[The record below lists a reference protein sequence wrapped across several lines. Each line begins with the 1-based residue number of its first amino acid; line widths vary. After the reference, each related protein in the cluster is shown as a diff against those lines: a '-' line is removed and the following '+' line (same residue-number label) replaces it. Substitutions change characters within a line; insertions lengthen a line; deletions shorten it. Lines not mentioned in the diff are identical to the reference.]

1 MISILLLTFQYKPVQ
16 TWAAR
21 KATAYLSKEL
31 HTTVDIK
38 GLYIKPFS
46 AVVLEDLL
54 VLDKQHD
61 TLLSTSKLTVDLSRF
76 SLFNSIPARTINFDS
91 IRLDNGNVYLKKLK
105 DSSSNVQF
113 IIDYFN
119 SGPPDTT
126 KKVSKPWTL
135 NFGQI
140 MVNNLHFRYKNQLDT
155 TILKNEVNFEDIDV
169 SKLSAVIRNMD
180 IKNHLFKA
188 RLSHLTLHEKSGFYV
203 KSLSGNATVDT
214 NQILVQNFFIVTPH
228 SHLRDYFRM
237 KFKSFNDF
245 SNFENKVYMDGD
257 FKQSFISSKDV
268 AYFTSSLDKTQFDL
282 GIDGRIKGKVNHL
295 TAKHLTVTGGQAT
308 YIKGDFSLKGLPN
321 WDKTYLNLKFDQ
333 LASNKKDL
341 DYLLS
346 RFAGDPK
353 FSLPDFLSK
362 FGNINFNGEL
372 NGLSDNFVTK
382 GTFKTKLGRFDP
394 DVRLTF
400 NKIPGYVGKV
410 ALYDFDLGSML
421 DNTSIGRTSLI
432 ANIDGSG
439 DDLKNLKI
447 KTDAKIAYIDFNKY
461 HYSNLAVNGSFI
473 NNLIKGKVNI
483 NDKNLKL
490 NLQGSADFA
499 HALPVYEF
507 NASISDAHLHALKLL
522 GDTITLSTQI
532 KTHFSGND
540 LKNLQGSVVLTPIR
554 IVDPRH
560 NYLIDSLNLSS
571 KGIGDTREITL
582 KSDLVD
588 GTLKGNSDLATLP
601 SYFKTVVKQY
611 IPSLKTSIVKPGRQ
625 DFEFTLQ
632 LKNLDP
638 ITAMFAPDLKIPE
651 RGTFNGKFNSETHT
665 ATLNGYIKTFK
676 YGSTVFHDFIID
688 ENTTDQFLGLN
699 VSLSRVDLTD
709 SLFIKNITVT
719 NFLKKDSLNF
729 NIKLSDKNATNQLDL
744 YGLVQ
749 FGRDTTAKLMLLPS
763 DVILEHE
770 KWRLSDQ
777 VRIRFLNGKTQVSGF
792 TLANGEQKVNINGFI
807 SDNPTDKLKL
817 DFDHFSMATLN
828 QLTKAGGVLLK
839 GSMNGNVEFSS
850 ILKSPG
856 IAANLGID
864 SLTMNG
870 TQVGNVKIESTLDN
884 GRKEA
889 LVNLNIMNR
898 GLQTMKIAGV
908 YHLGQDLDNLDFD
921 VNMNQTEAVIFN
933 PFVKGLVSN
942 LKGTI
947 STNLKLTGTPGKPS
961 LNGDITLANTG
972 VTVDYLKTSYI
983 INDKLTVKNSVI
995 EITDMKL
1002 ADNRGGTGTANGKV
1016 DLTNLS
1022 NPDIEVALT
1031 AKKLLALNTTFKD
1044 NKLYFGK
1051 AIATGKFKFSGP
1063 VDNMK
1068 IDIKARTEDST
1079 VFNIPLNT
1087 SLTAGD
1093 YDFIRFVSHKDSAKI
1108 TPTVNAFNGV
1118 TLNFDLTID
1127 EKTLVVIG
1135 TDYGQLQGRGSTN
1148 NLQLNINS
1156 LGDFQ
1161 MFGDFLISSGKFEF
1175 TAKNFISKLFQ
1186 VNEGGTIRWTGDPS
1200 NADINMQAIY
1210 EVRTDISNLYSAAG
1224 QQSPRG
1230 QLQELVQAQL
1240 ILTKTL
1246 TAPNIDFDFN
1256 FPTDP
1261 SVKDDLG
1268 TYLTDYNNRSQQ
1280 ALSLIVRRQFAS
1292 GYGNNITD
1300 QVKQTAQDAVSEF
1313 AFNKLN
1319 NIISQSNI
1327 KNLDINFRSASDA
1340 SASLHLFKDRLLLNG
1355 SLYNTNANS
1364 TLFGNT
1370 SGNSQTLFNSNLNSF
1385 TKDFE
1390 ADYLIR
1396 PDGRLRARYSYRVLN
1411 STTLNS
1417 ISNLDVQYVNGLGLI
1432 YQRDF
1437 DTFGEFLRS
1446 IFTRRKRT
1454 GSNSNNNATPAGT
1467 DNDSSDKP
1475 EDEKPN

>member
-1 MISILLLTFQYKPVQ
+1 MLSVLLLIFQYKPVQ

-31 HTTVDIK
+31 KTTVDIK
-38 GLYIKPFS
+38 SLYIKPFS
-46 AVVLEDLL
+46 SVVLENLY
-54 VLDKQHD
+54 VLDRQHD
-61 TLLSTSKLTVDLSRF
+61 TLLSTPKLTIDLSKF

-91 IRLDNGNVYLKKLK
+91 IRLDNGSVYLKKLK
-105 DSSSNVQF
+105 DSTTNVQF

-119 SGPPDTT
+119 SGPPDTVKT
-126 KKVSKPWTL
+126 VSRPWTL

-140 MVNNLHFRYKNQLDT
+140 TVNNLHFRYKNQLDT
-155 TILKNEVNFEDIDV
+155 TYYKHEVNFEDIDV
-169 SKLSAVIRNMD
+169 SKFSAVIRNMD
-180 IKNHLFKA
+180 VKNHLFKA
-188 RLSHLTLHEKSGFYV
+188 RLSHLTLREKSGFYV

-214 NQILVQNFFIVTPH
+214 NQILVQNFYIVTPH
-228 SHLRDYFRM
+228 SRLKDYFRM
-237 KFKSFNDF
+237 KFKSFDDF
-245 SNFENKVYMDGD
+245 DDFENKVYMDGD

-268 AYFTSSLDKTQFDL
+268 AYFTSSLDKTEFDL
-282 GIDGRIKGKVNHL
+282 GVDGRIKGKVNYL
-295 TAKHLTVTGGQAT
+295 SARHLTVTGGQAT
-308 YIKGDFSLKGLPN
+308 YIKGDFSLKGLPD
-321 WDKTYLNLKFDQ
+321 WDKTHLNLKFDQ

-341 DYLLS
+341 DYLLR

-353 FSLPDFLSK
+353 MTLPDFISK
-362 FGNINFNGEL
+362 FGNINFTGSL
-372 NGLSDNFVTK
+372 NGLSDDFVTK

-394 DVRLTF
+394 DLRLTF
-400 NKIPGYVGKV
+400 KKVPGYVGKIT
-410 ALYDFDLGSML
+410 LFDFDLGTML
-421 DNTSIGRTSLI
+421 DNTSLGRTSLA

-439 DDLKNLKI
+439 DELKNLKI
-447 KTDAKIAYIDFNKY
+447 KTDAKIDYLDFNNY
-461 HYSNLAVNGSFI
+461 RYNNLAVNGAFV
-473 NNLIKGKVNI
+473 NNLINGKVNI
-483 NDKNLKL
+483 NDRNLKL
-490 NLQGSADFA
+490 SLQGSADFKP
-499 HALPVYEF
+499 ALPVF
-507 NASISDAHLHALKLL
+507 QVDANIGDAKLHALKLL
-522 GDTITLSTQI
+522 GDTITLSTQL

-540 LKNLQGSVVLTPIR
+540 LKNLQGSIVLTPIR

-560 NYLIDSLNLSS
+560 NYLIDSVSLTS
-571 KGIGDTREITL
+571 KGFGKTREISL
-582 KSDLVD
+582 RSDLVD
-588 GTLKGNSDLATLP
+588 GSLKGNSDLATLP
-601 SYFKTVVKQY
+601 SYFKTIVKQY
-611 IPSLKTSIVKPGRQ
+611 IPSLKTSIVKPGAQ
-625 DFEFTLQ
+625 DFEFNLQ

-638 ITAMFAPDLKIPE
+638 VTAMFVPDLKIPDQ
-651 RGTFNGKFNSETHT
+651 GTFNGKFNSETNT
-665 ATLNGYIKTFK
+665 ASLNGYIKTFK
-676 YGSTVFHDFIID
+676 YGTTVFHDFIID

-699 VSLSRVDLTD
+699 VSLSKIDLTD
-709 SLFIKNITVT
+709 SLFIKNINIT

-744 YGLVQ
+744 YGLVE

-777 VRIRFLNGKTQVSGF
+777 VRIRFLDGKTQVSGF
-792 TLANGEQKVNINGFI
+792 SLTNGNQHVNINGFI

-817 DFDHFSMATLN
+817 EFDQFSMSTLN
-828 QLTKAGGVLLK
+828 QLTKAGGILLK
-839 GSMNGNVEFSS
+839 GSMNGDVEFTS
-850 ILKSPG
+850 ILSNPG
-856 IAANLGID
+856 VSANLGID
-864 SLTMNG
+864 SLNMNN
-870 TQVGNVKIESTLDN
+870 TQVGNVKIVSTLDN
-884 GRKEA
+884 SRKEA
-889 LVNLNIMNR
+889 AVNLNILNR
-898 GLQTMKIAGV
+898 GLQTMKIAGI
-908 YHLGQDLDNLDFD
+908 YHLGQDNDNLDFD
-921 VNMNQTEAVIFN
+921 VNMNQTEAVIFD
-933 PFVKGLVSN
+933 PFVKGLVSD

-947 STNLKLTGTPGKPS
+947 STNLKLTGTPSKPL

-972 VTVDYLKTSYI
+972 VTVDYLKTAYV
-983 INDKLTVKNSVI
+983 INDKLTVTNSVI
-995 EITDMKL
+995 EVKDMQLTDHRHGK
-1002 ADNRGGTGTANGKV
+1002 GTANGKV

-1022 NPDIEVALT
+1022 NPDIEVVLNAQ
-1031 AKKLLALNTTFKD
+1031 KLLALNTNFKD

-1051 AIATGKFKFSGP
+1051 AIATGKFSFSGP

-1068 IDIKARTEDST
+1068 IDIKAHTEDST

-1093 YDFIRFVSHKDSAKI
+1093 YDYIHFVSHKDSAKI
-1108 TPTVNAFNGV
+1108 APATNAFNGV

-1135 TDYGQLQGRGSTN
+1135 TDYGKLEGRGQTS

-1175 TAKNFISKLFQ
+1175 TAKNFISKIFQ
-1186 VNEGGTIRWTGDPS
+1186 VNQGGTIRWTGDPS

-1210 EVRTDISNLYSAAG
+1210 EVRTNIGNLYTAAG
-1224 QQSPRG
+1224 QTSPRG
-1230 QLQELVQAQL
+1230 QIQELVQAQL

-1246 TAPNIDFDFN
+1246 AAPNIDFDFS

-1261 SVKDDLG
+1261 SVKDDLA

-1292 GYGNNITD
+1292 GYGNNIGD
-1300 QVKQTAQDAVSEF
+1300 QVKQTATDAVSEF
-1313 AFNKLN
+1313 AFNKIN

-1327 KNLDINFRSASDA
+1327 KNLDINFRSATDA

-1355 SLYNTNANS
+1355 SLYNTTQNNNLIGGS
-1364 TLFGNT
+1364 
-1370 SGNSQTLFNSNLNSF
+1370 SQTLFNSNLNGY

-1396 PDGRLRARYSYRVLN
+1396 ADGRLRARYSYRLLN

-1437 DTFGEFLRS
+1437 DTFGEFWRS
-1446 IFTRRKRT
+1446 LFSRRKKT
-1454 GSNSNNNATPAGT
+1454 ASNGNNTATTPNG
-1467 DNDSSDKP
+1467 DNDADKP
-1475 EDEKPN
+1475 EDDKKD

>member
-1 MISILLLTFQYKPVQ
+1 MLSILLLIIQYKPVQ

-31 HTTVDIK
+31 NTTVDIK
-38 GLYIKPFS
+38 SLYIKPFS
-46 AVVLEDLL
+46 SIVLEDLY

-61 TLLSTSKLTVDLSRF
+61 TLLRTPKLTIDLSKF
-76 SLFNSIPARTINFDS
+76 SLFKSIPARTINFDS
-91 IRLDNGNVYLKKLK
+91 IRLDNGSVYLKKLK
-105 DSSSNVQF
+105 DSSTNLSF
-113 IIDYFN
+113 IINYFN

-126 KKVSKPWTL
+126 KKVSRPWTL

-155 TILKNEVNFEDIDV
+155 SVLKHEVNFEDIDV
-169 SKLSAVIRNMD
+169 SKFSAVIRNMD
-180 IKNHLFKA
+180 LKEHLFKA
-188 RLSHLTLHEKSGFYV
+188 RLSHLTLREKSGFYV
-203 KSLSGNATVDT
+203 KSLSGTATVDT
-214 NQILVQNFFIVTPH
+214 NQILVQNFYIVTPN
-228 SHLRDYFRM
+228 SRLKDYFRM
-237 KFKSFNDF
+237 KFKSFSDF
-245 SNFENKVYMDGD
+245 GNFENKVYMDGD

-268 AYFTSSLDKTQFDL
+268 AYFTNTLDKTQFDL
-282 GIDGRIKGKVNHL
+282 GVDGRIKGKVNYL
-295 TAKHLTVTGGQAT
+295 SAKHLTITGGQAT
-308 YIKGDFSLKGLPN
+308 YIKGDFSLKGLPD
-321 WDKTYLNLKFDQ
+321 WEKTHLNLKFDQ

-341 DYLLS
+341 DYLLR

-353 FSLPDFLSK
+353 MSLPDFLTK
-362 FGNINFNGEL
+362 FGNINFTGEL

-382 GTFKTKLGRFDP
+382 GTFKTKLGRFAP
-394 DVRLTF
+394 DVRLVF
-400 NKIPGYVGKV
+400 NKIPAYIGKV
-410 ALYDFDLGSML
+410 TLYDFDLGTML
-421 DNTSIGRTSLI
+421 DNTSLGRTSLT
-432 ANIDGSG
+432 ANVDGSG
-439 DDLKNLKI
+439 DELKNLKI
-447 KTDAKIAYIDFNKY
+447 KTDAKIAYLDFNKY
-461 HYSNLAVNGSFI
+461 HYSNLTVKGSFI
-473 NNLIKGKVNI
+473 NDLANGKITVN
-483 NDKNLKL
+483 DRNLKL
-490 NLQGSADFA
+490 NLQGSVNLKPK
-499 HALPVYEF
+499 LPAYQF
-507 NASISDAHLHALKLL
+507 NATIGDAKLYALKLL
-522 GDTITLSTQI
+522 GDTITLSTQL
-532 KTHFSGND
+532 KTSFTGND
-540 LKNLQGSVVLTPIR
+540 LKNLQGSVILSPVR
-554 IVDPRH
+554 VVDPRH
-560 NYLIDSLNLSS
+560 NYLIDSVSLTS
-571 KGIGDTREITL
+571 KGFGKEREISL
-582 KSDLVD
+582 RSDLLD
-588 GTLKGNSDLATLP
+588 GTLKGNADLATLP
-601 SYFKTVVKQY
+601 SYFKTIVKQY
-611 IPSLKTSIVKPGRQ
+611 IPSLKTDIVKPGPQ
-625 DFEFTLQ
+625 DFEFNLQ

-638 ITAMFAPDLKIPE
+638 ITAMFAPDLKVPE
-651 RGTFNGKFNSETHT
+651 QGTFNGKFNSETHT
-665 ATLNGYIKTFK
+665 ATLNGYVKTFK
-676 YGSTVFHDFIID
+676 YGTTVFHDFIID
-688 ENTTDQFLGLN
+688 ENTNDQFLGLN

-709 SLFIKNITVT
+709 SLFIKNINIT

-729 NIKLSDKNATNQLDL
+729 NIKLSDKDATNQLDL

-763 DVILEHE
+763 DVILEHQT
-770 KWRLSDQ
+770 WRLSDK

-792 TLANGEQKVNINGFI
+792 SLANGSQKVNINGFI
-807 SDNPTDKLKL
+807 SDNPEDKLKL
-817 DFDHFSMATLN
+817 EFDHFSMSTLN

-839 GSMNGNVEFSS
+839 GSMNGDVQFTS
-850 ILKSPG
+850 ILKNPG
-856 IAANLGID
+856 VDAHLGID
-864 SLTMNG
+864 SLNMNG
-870 TQVGNVKIESTLDN
+870 TQVGNVKIVSTLDN
-884 GRKEA
+884 SRKDA
-889 LVNLNIMNR
+889 NINLNILNR
-898 GLQTMKIAGV
+898 GLETMKIAGV
-908 YHLGQDLDNLDFD
+908 YHLGRDADNLDFD
-921 VNMNQTEAVIFN
+921 VNMNQTEAVIFD

-942 LKGTI
+942 LKGTL
-947 STNLKLTGTPGKPS
+947 STNLKLTGTPSKPM

-983 INDKLTVKNSVI
+983 INDKLTVANSVI
-995 EITDMKL
+995 NITDMKL
-1002 ADNRGGTGTANGKV
+1002 TDGRGGSGTANGKV

-1031 AKKLLALNTTFKD
+1031 AKKLLALNTSFKD

-1051 AIATGKFKFSGP
+1051 AIATGRFNFSGP

-1087 SLTAGD
+1087 SLVAGD
-1093 YDFIRFVSHKDSAKI
+1093 YEFIHFVSHKDSAKV

-1118 TLNFDLTID
+1118 TLNFDLTVD
-1127 EKTLVVIG
+1127 EKTLVIIG
-1135 TDYGQLQGRGSTN
+1135 TDYGQLEGRGNTS

-1175 TAKNFISKLFQ
+1175 TAKNFISKVFQ

-1200 NADINMQAIY
+1200 NASINMQAIY
-1210 EVRTDISNLYSAAG
+1210 EVRTDISNLYRAAG
-1224 QQSPRG
+1224 LQSPKG
-1230 QLQELVQAQL
+1230 NLQELVQAQL
-1240 ILTKTL
+1240 VLTKTL
-1246 TAPNIDFDFN
+1246 LAPNIDFDFT

-1319 NIISQSNI
+1319 NLISQSNI

-1355 SLYNTNANS
+1355 SLYNTNQNNN
-1364 TLFGNT
+1364 LFGSNT
-1370 SGNSQTLFNSNLNSF
+1370 QSLFNSNLNNF

-1417 ISNLDVQYVNGLGLI
+1417 INNLDVQYVNGIGLI

-1454 GSNSNNNATPAGT
+1454 SSNSNNTATPAGN
-1467 DNDSSDKP
+1467 DNDFDKP
-1475 EDEKPN
+1475 EDDKRD